1 MATCTLTLGD
11 DTHKFPLLPGG
22 ASTSTILE
30 QARTGFAIPRAKVS
44 ISAGA
49 KTASR
54 AREKCSID
62 EGAVVYLDGDMLYTL
77 KTCDETVRMIT
88 GAWGPSTA
96 HWFQKPKLVVEELP
110 AIESVRIGE
119 YVVAANSDTTL
130 DQLRDAL
137 VGVGGPLARLPAC
150 KKGFE
155 VVSARIQ
162 ADERLGDVVDVNFD
176 TYGGFETSPMS
187 TRELTAWLSVPPLA
201 RDGSKLRVKVPPK
214 KLTSMLDG
222 VPHVQSSGPE
232 MLDVVCRATDTV
244 GDLKRQIQALG
255 GAPPERQ
262 CLTCL
267 DFGRVELDDDSRLL
281 ASYDVRSKSSLR
293 VCFVETGTMYLFV
306 KTLTGKTITLDT
318 TSWMSIAEVKGLIED
333 KEGIPAEQQRL
344 VFAGNQLEDGRKVMD
359 YNIQKESTLHLVL
372 RLRGGMYDASSAQSG
387 LAKTFTVMTQKGPFE
402 VTWTFESLNDV
413 VARVKGMEAALLQK
427 PADREQ
433 LKGRTCEALKACCAE
448 LGLKKTGLKAQ
459 LVKRIADHVDALPD
473 DDDDDDDDA
482 CERRA
487 GENDAAYIARLKAE
501 LATRPAKKQRRA

>member
-11 DTHKFPLLPGG
+11 DTHKFPLQPGG

-77 KTCDETVRMIT
+77 KTCDEPVRMIT

-110 AIESVRIGE
+110 ATESVRIGE

-187 TRELTAWLSVPPLA
+187 IGALTAWLSVPPLA
-201 RDGSKLRVKVPPK
+201 RDGSKLRVKAPSTCHEPGASK
-214 KLTSMLDG
+214 G
-222 VPHVQSSGPE
+222 
-232 MLDVVCRATDTV
+232 LDVVCRATDTV

-487 GENDAAYIARLKAE
+487 GEDDAAYIARLKAE
-501 LATRPAKKQRRA
+501 LSARLPKKKVRRA